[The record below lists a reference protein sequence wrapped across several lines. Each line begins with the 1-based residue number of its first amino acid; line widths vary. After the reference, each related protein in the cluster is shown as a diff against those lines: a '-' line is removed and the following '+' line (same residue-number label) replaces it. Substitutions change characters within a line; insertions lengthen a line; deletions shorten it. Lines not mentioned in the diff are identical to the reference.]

1 MKTIIARFA
10 EVKKLR
16 SEMKDT
22 GEDEEGEIIDVNK
35 IQGALRSVGISMD
48 EFFAGTE
55 GLDSIL
61 LKLAEKWN
69 DLDFETQRYIAT
81 TAAGS
86 RQQSRFIA
94 MMSDYGRTMEL
105 AAAANNSAGAS
116 QKQFDKTL
124 ESLDAKVQKLNAAWQ
139 EFTMGLA
146 NNEIIKFGVDAL
158 TLLLKAINKVVDG
171 LSGENGIAKSIIT
184 LNLAVTAIGG
194 IRAALGK
201 LFDSKLLKTIGSAF
215 T

>member
-1 MKTIIARFA
+1 
-10 EVKKLR
+10 
-16 SEMKDT
+16 
-22 GEDEEGEIIDVNK
+22 
-35 IQGALRSVGISMD
+35 
-48 EFFAGTE
+48 
-55 GLDSIL
+55 
-61 LKLAEKWN
+61 
-69 DLDFETQRYIAT
+69 
-81 TAAGS
+81 
-86 RQQSRFIA
+86 
-94 MMSDYGRTMEL
+94 
-105 AAAANNSAGAS
+105 
-116 QKQFDKTL
+116 
-124 ESLDAKVQKLNAAWQ
+124 LDAKVQKLKTAWQ
-139 EFTMGLA
+139 EFVMGLA